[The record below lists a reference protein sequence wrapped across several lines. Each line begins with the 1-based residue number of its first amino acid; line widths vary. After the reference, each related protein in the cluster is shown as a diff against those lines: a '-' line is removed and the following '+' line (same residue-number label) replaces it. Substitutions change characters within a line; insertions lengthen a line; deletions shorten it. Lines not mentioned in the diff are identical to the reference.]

1 LVLENCLK
9 IVNWY
14 LKIFSDHVNINDMKL
29 TTTLLLTFLLCSC
42 TGETTP
48 SSPTP
53 EVTPPTPQAQETD
66 TELLSGTHTVSLNTS
81 LGKMTLELDADKAP
95 KTVTNFVTH
104 AQNGYYD
111 DLTFHRVIKGFMIQ
125 GGDPRG
131 NGTGG
136 ESIWGTDFED
146 EINDLPMSRGAI
158 AMANRGPNTN
168 GSQFFIVHAE
178 ETPWLV
184 GKHTVFGNVTEGMD
198 VLDAIADLETD
209 GRDVPVEAV
218 TFSAE
223 AID

>member
-1 LVLENCLK
+1 MRELG
-9 IVNWY
+9 WSQ
-14 LKIFSDHVNINDMKL
+14 KIFPDSLTNYTMKTIVL
-29 TTTLLLTFLLCSC
+29 ALASSLILLCSC
-42 TGETTP
+42 TSQTEP
-48 SSPTP
+48 SSPTL
-53 EVTPPTPQAQETD
+53 EVTPPPQAEESD
-66 TELLSGTHTVSLNTS
+66 VDLLSGMHTVALNTS

-125 GGDPRG
+125 GGDPSG

-168 GSQFFIVHAE
+168 GSQFFLVHAE

-184 GKHTVFGNVTEGMD
+184 GKHTVFGNVTDGMD
-198 VLDAIADLETD
+198 VLDAIAELETD
-209 GRDVPVEAV
+209 GRDMPVEAV

-223 AID
+223 VVGD